1 MGAMAAVDAQQFW
14 LSAKVP
20 NDQFLLYAF
29 AGEPDIPA
37 AAGEILRHAQRCE
50 PLRLRIVDDTPWRY
64 PSWVPATIGS
74 DDVVVHAG
82 GDLQQCLDAVVGLDQ
97 LDATRLPWRVHIFA
111 PNVVVVQMSHAL
123 GDGSRSAALAAALLG
138 RRAPISPVATPRPGS
153 LPWRALVAA
162 RAHRG
167 SPPPSPPRPALS
179 INARPASTPT
189 LRTLVLD
196 SDRLTPT
203 VTIGAL
209 VAISEALGGYL
220 RARGEDT
227 NSLGAEVPMAGPDTG
242 AVAAAN
248 NNFANVSVGLYPEL
262 ARPGRAERISAD
274 LDDQRRRR
282 RHRAAVTSAD
292 AFAATPA
299 WLLRWG
305 VGKFDAGAR
314 GGMVSGN
321 TVSGNTVVSSVH
333 RGPADLSFGGCPVR
347 FTAGFPALSPMQS
360 LTHGVHGIGGTVA
373 VSVHADPVNVDVDDY
388 LARLAHA
395 LGCQP

>member
-1 MGAMAAVDAQQFW
+1 MAAVDAQQFW

-29 AGEPDIPA
+29 DGTPYIPA
-37 AAGEILRHAQRCE
+37 GVEEILRHARRCE
-50 PLRLRIVDDTPWRY
+50 PLRLRIVDDAPWRY
-64 PSWVPATIGS
+64 PVWVRGDISPDA
-74 DDVVVHAG
+74 VVVHAG
-82 GDLQQCLDAVVGLDQ
+82 GGLRQCLDAIEDLDQ

-111 PNVVVVQMSHAL
+111 PNIVVVQMSHAL

-138 RRAPISPVATPRPGS
+138 RRAPIPPVVTPRPGF

-162 RAHRG
+162 HAHRG
-167 SPPPSPPRPALS
+167 SPPPNPPRPALS
-179 INARPASTPT
+179 VNARPAATPT

-196 SDRLTPT
+196 RDRLTPT

-220 RARGEDT
+220 RARGEDV
-227 NSLGAEVPMAGPDTG
+227 SRLGAEVPMAGPNTG
-242 AVAAAN
+242 AAAAAN

-262 ARPGRAERISAD
+262 AHSERATRIAADLNDQRLRRSHRAE
-274 LDDQRRRR
+274 
-282 RHRAAVTSAD
+282 VTSSE

-305 VGKFDAGAR
+305 VGKFDADAR
-314 GGMVSGN
+314 GE
-321 TVSGNTVVSSVH
+321 TVSGNTVVSSVN
-333 RGPADLSFGGCPVR
+333 RGPADLSFGGAPVL

-360 LTHGVHGIGGTVA
+360 LTHGVHGIGDTIA

-388 LARLAHA
+388 LERLAHA

>member
-1 MGAMAAVDAQQFW
+1 MRAMAAVDAQQFW

-29 AGEPDIPA
+29 DGEPDIPA
-37 AAGEILRHAQRCE
+37 AADEILRRAAQCE
-50 PLRLRIVDDTPWRY
+50 SLRLRIVDNTPWRY

-74 DDVVVHAG
+74 DDVVVHTG

-111 PNVVVVQMSHAL
+111 PNVVVVQISHAL

-138 RRAPISPVATPRPGS
+138 RRAPISPVATPRPGF

-179 INARPASTPT
+179 INARPVATPT

-196 SDRLTPT
+196 SGRLAPT

-220 RARGEDT
+220 SARGEDV
-227 NSLGAEVPMAGPDTG
+227 SRLGAEVPMAGPDTG
-242 AVAAAN
+242 AAAAAN

-262 ARPGRAERISAD
+262 ARPGRAARIAAQ
-274 LDDQRRRR
+274 LDDQRSRR
-282 RHRAAVTSAD
+282 RHRAAITSAE

-314 GGMVSGN
+314 GDMVSGN
-321 TVSGNTVVSSVH
+321 MVSGNTVVSSVN

-360 LTHGVHGIGGTVA
+360 LTHGVHGIGSTVA

>member
-1 MGAMAAVDAQQFW
+1 MAAVDAQQFW

-29 AGEPDIPA
+29 GGEPDIPA
-37 AAGEILRHAQRCE
+37 AADEILRHAAWCE
-50 PLRLRIVDDTPWRY
+50 SLRLRIVDDTPWRY

-82 GDLQQCLDAVVGLDQ
+82 GDLRQCLDAVVGLDQ

-138 RRAPISPVATPRPGS
+138 RHAPISSLVTPRPGF

-167 SPPPSPPRPALS
+167 SPPPNPPRPALS
-179 INARPASTPT
+179 INASPVATPT
-189 LRTLVLD
+189 LRTLLLD
-196 SDRLTPT
+196 SDRLAPT
-203 VTIGAL
+203 VTIGVL

-220 RARGEDT
+220 RARGEDV
-227 NSLGAEVPMAGPDTG
+227 SRLGAEVPMAGPDAGVRG
-242 AVAAAN
+242 AA

-262 ARPGRAERISAD
+262 ARPERAERISAD
-274 LDDQRRRR
+274 LDDQRHRR
-282 RHRAAVTSAD
+282 RHRAAVTSAA

-314 GGMVSGN
+314 GV
-321 TVSGNTVVSSVH
+321 TVSGNTVVSSVN

-388 LARLAHA
+388 LARLADA

>member
-1 MGAMAAVDAQQFW
+1 MRAMAAVDAQQFW

-29 AGEPDIPA
+29 DGEPDIPA
-37 AAGEILRHAQRCE
+37 AADEILRHAARCE
-50 PLRLRIVDDTPWRY
+50 SLRLRIVDNTSWRY
-64 PSWVPATIGS
+64 PSWVPAAIGS

-82 GDLQQCLDAVVGLDQ
+82 GDLQQCMDAVVGLDQ

-111 PNVVVVQMSHAL
+111 PNVVVVQISHAL

-138 RRAPISPVATPRPGS
+138 RRAPTSPVATPRPGF

-179 INARPASTPT
+179 TNARPVATPM

-196 SDRLTPT
+196 SGRLAPT

-220 RARGEDT
+220 SARGEDV
-227 NSLGAEVPMAGPDTG
+227 SRLGAEVPMAGPDTG
-242 AVAAAN
+242 AAAAAN

-262 ARPGRAERISAD
+262 ARPGRAARISAD

-282 RHRAAVTSAD
+282 RHRAAITSAE

-314 GGMVSGN
+314 GE
-321 TVSGNTVVSSVH
+321 TVSGNTVVSSVN